1 VGCSRDIL
9 HETLVHN
16 GDQQSFLVR
25 CDTWIFAVD
34 VGADPT
40 AAMASRHPN
49 PVLILSGQDDRS
61 FETLWLTR
69 RNVEEPV
76 GHTDMTSNT
85 HDVEFDG
92 RGTIILDFAGMS
104 QQQARVPRRRV

>member
-1 VGCSRDIL
+1 
-9 HETLVHN
+9 
-16 GDQQSFLVR
+16 
-25 CDTWIFAVD
+25 
-34 VGADPT
+34 
-40 AAMASRHPN
+40 M
-49 PVLILSGQDDRS
+49 
-61 FETLWLTR
+61 
-69 RNVEEPV
+69 EEPV